1 MINHLTQKDNNQI
14 EVLTM
19 LEIAVL
25 NNTKRE
31 SSCAERSML

>member
-14 EVLTM
+14 ESLTM

-25 NNTKRE
+25 NNTKSV